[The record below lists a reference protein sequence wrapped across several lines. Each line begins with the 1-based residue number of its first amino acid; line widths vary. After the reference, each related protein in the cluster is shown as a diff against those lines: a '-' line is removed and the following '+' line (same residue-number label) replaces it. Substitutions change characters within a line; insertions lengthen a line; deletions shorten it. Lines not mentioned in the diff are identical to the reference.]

1 MEYDEGKGGDFVE
14 VFKSRGKQHN
24 LTKLQA
30 SMCYRFRL
38 AAVNEYGKRYVACI
52 IDTPQMN
59 EVAQFNFTNSAN
71 GRSCNISKLH
81 TGVLIEFMSMVSI
94 SREIKVKSKK

>member
-1 MEYDEGKGGDFVE
+1 M
-14 VFKSRGKQHN
+14 FKSRGKQHN

-38 AAVNEYGKRYVACI
+38 AAVNEYGKRYVTCI
-52 IDTPQMN
+52 IVTPQMN
-59 EVAQFNFTNSAN
+59 KDAVFNFTNSAN

-94 SREIKVKSKK
+94 SRKIPI